1 MKKKLLFVIVI
12 MLIISSILM
21 MKRFVSKNENGAI
34 SLSGN
39 VEITEVNIGFKQS
52 GRIVEMSDEE
62 GQKVKKGDR
71 LARLDSAELED
82 QVAQARAYL
91 NETKA
96 RLEEME
102 AGSRPQELEQARAG
116 VRYTEAELG
125 KAQKDFERADL
136 LYKNG
141 AISAQQFDGARKS
154 FDTALSQHQ
163 KAAEALSLMREG
175 PRREEIK
182 AAENRVQQ
190 AVAALRA
197 SEERLK
203 DTTIYAPVSG
213 VILRKIREAG
223 ETVAPGSP
231 VYAMGDIEHPW
242 IKVYVKEDKLG
253 LVRLGQKAKVTVD
266 SYTGKE
272 YEGIVTYISS
282 EAEFT
287 PKNIQT
293 KEERVKLVFGVKV
306 SVNNSNYELKPG
318 MPADVKILLR

>member
-1 MKKKLLFVIVI
+1 MKKKLLIVIVI
-12 MLIISSILM
+12 ALLIGSILM

-52 GRIVEMSDEE
+52 GRIVEMLAEE
-62 GQKVKKGDR
+62 GRKVNKGDR
-71 LARLDSAELED
+71 LALLDSAELEG
-82 QVAQARAYL
+82 QVSQARAYL
-91 NETKA
+91 DETKA
-96 RLEEME
+96 RLEELRI
-102 AGSRPQELEQARAG
+102 GSRPQEIEQAKANL
-116 VRYTEAELG
+116 RYAEAELD
-125 KAQKDFERADL
+125 KAKKDFERSDF
-136 LYKNG
+136 LYKNW
-141 AISAQQFDGARKS
+141 AISAQQMDGARKAL
-154 FDTALSQHQ
+154 DTAGSSHQ
-163 KAAEALSLMREG
+163 KAAETLSLTREG

-190 AVAALRA
+190 AMAGLRV

-203 DTTIYAPVSG
+203 DTIIYAPVSG
-213 VILRKIREAG
+213 IILRKIRETG

-231 VYAMGDIEHPW
+231 VYVMGDIERPW
-242 IKVYVKEDKLG
+242 IKVYVKEDRLG
-253 LVRLGQKAKVTVD
+253 LVRLGQKAKVTTD

-306 SVNNSNYELKPG
+306 SVNNSSYELKPG
-318 MPADVKILLR
+318 MPADVSILLR